1 MKVTKLLIVYVCCIV
16 LSPVSVWAQTE
27 RVRAF
32 VGAQIISISG
42 APIQDGVLVVS
53 GGKIIAVGSRSSVNV
68 PAGAEVIDVKG
79 KVIMPGLVDTHSH
92 VGGGSGADGSGP
104 IQPETRI
111 LDSINVRDNS
121 LMRARAG
128 GITTVNVMPG
138 SGHLSSGQTLYLKLR
153 SGKIVDDLL
162 IKDAQGNIAGGL
174 KMANGTNSIRP
185 GSTGP
190 FPGTR
195 AKSASLVREQFVK
208 AQEYRNKITRAKGD
222 ATKLPAR
229 DLALEI
235 LVEAMD
241 GKRMVHF
248 HTHRHDDILTALR
261 LSKEFGFRIV
271 LQHVSEGWKV
281 ADEIAAAKAPAS
293 IIVIDAPGG
302 KLETVDLVAD
312 NGALLERAGALV
324 GFHTDDYV
332 TDSRWFLRSAG
343 MAVRAGMTRD
353 KALYGMTM
361 AGARM
366 LDLQDRVGT
375 LERGKDADFIILSG
389 DPLSVQSK
397 VLETWVE
404 GMKVFD
410 RNRPEDRLYAV
421 GGYGAAR
428 DEFFDFSC
436 FDLGRDNQ

>member
-1 MKVTKLLIVYVCCIV
+1 MKLTKSLIVFVCCAA
-16 LSPVSVWAQTE
+16 LSPASLWAQTE
-27 RVRAF
+27 RPRAF
-32 VGAQIISISG
+32 VGAQIIPISG

-53 GGKIIAVGSRSSVNV
+53 GGKIIAVGSRGSVNV

-92 VGGGSGADGSGP
+92 IGGGSGADGSGP

-111 LDSINVRDNS
+111 LDSINVRENS

-153 SGKIVDDLL
+153 SGKIVDDLV

-222 ATKLPAR
+222 TTKLPSR

-281 ADEIAAAKAPAS
+281 ANEIAAAKAPAS

-302 KLETVDLVAD
+302 KLETVDLLTD
-312 NGALLERAGALV
+312 NGAILERAGALV
-324 GFHTDDYV
+324 GFHTDDYI

-343 MAVRAGMTRD
+343 LAVRAGMTRD

-421 GGYGAAR
+421 GGYGAGR
-428 DEFFDFSC
+428 DESFDFSC